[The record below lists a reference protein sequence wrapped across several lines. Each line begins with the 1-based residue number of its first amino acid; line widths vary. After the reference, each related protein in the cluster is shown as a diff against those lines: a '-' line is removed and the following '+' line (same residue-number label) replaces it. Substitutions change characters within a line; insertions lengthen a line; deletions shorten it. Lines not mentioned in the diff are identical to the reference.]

1 VVQKSGSWF
10 AFGETRLGQGKEK
23 AAEFLAAHP
32 ELAAEVRERVL
43 DAIGGGAAAAPRP
56 PTTRSRTRM
65 TGLGGSS
72 RSSRRRRRGVGYL
85 LRRSRDQEVLAAAE
99 AEARAIRDRPPRGA
113 GARPRAAE
121 RGTRQRL
128 AEARARSRRSAAH
141 REQLDAD
148 ERRARRSRAEL
159 ERARADLEEGRTSL
173 REAREELRRDREK
186 IEQIEERLTRRGEQQ
201 DARALRLDENEERLD
216 QRARDLEGEAEAA
229 DRSARR
235 GRPAALRGRAA
246 LARAGH
252 RDDPRATRPRA
263 RAREGDARAGRHRAG
278 RRGVARRAQDDP
290 RPGDPALGLEVSAAI
305 SVSVVPIPSDAM
317 KGRIIGREGRNIR
330 AFEALTGVDVI
341 IDDTPEA
348 VLLSSFNPI
357 RREVAKLA
365 LTELVGDGRIH
376 PARIE
381 EVVQKAQQEMQTYIR
396 ERGEEGA
403 LEANVVGIKPGLIQ
417 LLGRMH
423 FRTSYGQNILKHSVQ
438 VAHLS
443 GIIAAELGLD
453 VAMARRAGCCTTSAS
468 RSTARSRAPTRRSA
482 PTRPPLRRAARGDR
496 RDRQPPRPGACRDPL
511 PRPRERRRRDQR
523 GPAGRAPRDAGE
535 LPQAPRGAREIATSF
550 PGVEKSY
557 AIQAGR
563 EIRIIVE
570 PDKVDDASAVLLAR
584 DIAQRIERDM
594 EYPGQVQVTVVRESR
609 AVEYAR

>member
-1 VVQKSGSWF
+1 VTALWLVLGALLG
-10 AFGETRLGQGKEK
+10 AFVG
-23 AAEFLAAHP
+23 A
-32 ELAAEVRERVL
+32 
-43 DAIGGGAAAAPRP
+43 AIGF
-56 PTTRSRTRM
+56 SI
-65 TGLGGSS
+65 
-72 RSSRRRRRGVGYL
+72 RRRR
-85 LRRSRDQEVLAAAE
+85 DQEIMAAAE
-99 AEARAIRDRPPRGA
+99 EQARAIRE
-113 GARPRAAE
+113 RA
-121 RGTRQRL
+121 T
-128 AEARARSRRSAAH
+128 AEAQRVGDQAALDARDRLSEAKARLEDEFSRA
-141 REQLDAD
+141 REQLDAESD
-148 ERRARRSRAEL
+148 RRLKALQLET
-159 ERARADLEEGRTSL
+159 ERARVDLEEGRRTL

-216 QRARDLEGEAEAA
+216 QRVRDLEAEAEA
-229 DRSARR
+229 
-235 GRPAALRGRAA
+235 LKERAA
-246 LARAGH
+246 EVERRLHDIAQLSREQATEMILSKLDSELEREKAVRIRAAIEQA
-252 RDDPRATRPRA
+252 DSEAK
-263 RAREGDARAGRHRAG
+263 
-278 RRGVARRAQDDP
+278 RRAQNVLAQAVQ
-290 RPGDPALGLEVSAAI
+290 RSASEVSAAI
-305 SVSVVPIPSDAM
+305 SVSVVPIPNDAM

-330 AFEALTGVDVI
+330 AFEALTGVDLI

-365 LTELVGDGRIH
+365 LAELVGDGRIH

-381 EVVQKAQQEMQTYIR
+381 EVVQKAQQEMQVYIR
-396 ERGEEGA
+396 ERGDEGA
-403 LEANVVGIKPGLIQ
+403 LEAEVVGLKPGMIQ

-443 GIIAAELGLD
+443 GLIAAELGLD
-453 VAMARRAGCCTTSAS
+453 VALARRAGLLHDIGKSIDREIEGTHTEIGAQLGRRFGEPAEVIDAIAHHHDLELSETLYPVLVNAADAISA
-468 RSTARSRAPTRRSA
+468 A
-482 PTRPPLRRAARGDR
+482 
-496 RDRQPPRPGACRDPL
+496 RPGAR
-511 PRPRERRRRDQR
+511 RETLESYLKRLE
-523 GPAGRAPRDAGE
+523 GLE
-535 LPQAPRGAREIATSF
+535 SIATSF

-584 DIAQRIERDM
+584 DIATRIERDM

>member
-1 VVQKSGSWF
+1 MMGLW
-10 AFGETRLGQGKEK
+10 
-23 AAEFLAAHP
+23 LALIG
-32 ELAAEVRERVL
+32 LAGVL
-43 DAIGGGAAAAPRP
+43 VGVAIGNAIRQ
-56 PTTRSRTRM
+56 R
-65 TGLGGSS
+65 
-72 RSSRRRRRGVGYL
+72 
-85 LRRSRDQEVLAAAE
+85 RDQEVLAE
-99 AEARAIRDRPPRGA
+99 AEAKAKRLTEV
-113 GARPRAAE
+113 AAADAK
-121 RGTRQRL
+121 RL
-128 AEARARSRRSAAH
+128 TDAAATEARVRLSEAKARLEEEFARA
-141 REQLDAD
+141 REQLDAES
-148 ERRARRSRAEL
+148 ERRRVALEQET
-159 ERARADLEEGRTSL
+159 ERARHDLEEGRSTL

-186 IEQIEERLTRRGEQQ
+186 VEQIEERLTRRGEQQ

-216 QRARDLEGEAEAA
+216 ARERELQAEAERLQQRVAEV
-229 DRSARR
+229 DRRLHEVAQLSREQATEMILAKLDGELEREKAMR
-235 GRPAALRGRAA
+235 IRAA
-246 LARAGH
+246 LEQA
-252 RDDPRATRPRA
+252 
-263 RAREGDARAGRHRAG
+263 DAEAK
-278 RRGVARRAQDDP
+278 RRAQNVLAQAVQ
-290 RPGDPALGLEVSAAI
+290 RSASEVSAAI

-330 AFEALTGVDVI
+330 AFESLTGVDLI

-365 LTELVGDGRIH
+365 LADLVGDGRIH

-381 EVVQKAQQEMQTYIR
+381 EVVHKAQQEMQSYIR
-396 ERGEEGA
+396 DRGEEGA
-403 LEANVVGIKPGLIQ
+403 LEAEVVGLKPGLIQ

-443 GIIAAELGLD
+443 GLIAAELDLD
-453 VAMARRAGCCTTSAS
+453 IALARRAGLLHDIGKSIDREIEGTHTEIGAQLGRRFGEPAEVIDAIAHHHDLELSETLYPVLVNAADAISA
-468 RSTARSRAPTRRSA
+468 A
-482 PTRPPLRRAARGDR
+482 
-496 RDRQPPRPGACRDPL
+496 RPGAR
-511 PRPRERRRRDQR
+511 RETLESYLKRLE
-523 GPAGRAPRDAGE
+523 GLE
-535 LPQAPRGAREIATSF
+535 SIASSF

-570 PDKVDDASAVLLAR
+570 PEKVDDASAVLLAR

>member
-1 VVQKSGSWF
+1 MTFLWLALGSL
-10 AFGETRLGQGKEK
+10 LGALIG
-23 AAEFLAAHP
+23 
-32 ELAAEVRERVL
+32 V
-43 DAIGGGAAAAPRP
+43 AIGY
-56 PTTRSRTRM
+56 SV
-65 TGLGGSS
+65 
-72 RSSRRRRRGVGYL
+72 RRR
-85 LRRSRDQEVLAAAE
+85 RDQEVLAE
-99 AEARAIRDRPPRGA
+99 AEAQARGIRERASADAQRLTDQALLDARD
-113 GARPRAAE
+113 
-121 RGTRQRL
+121 RL
-128 AEARARSRRSAAH
+128 AESKSRLEDEFARA
-141 REQLDAD
+141 REQLDAESD
-148 ERRARRSRAEL
+148 RRLKALQLET
-159 ERARADLEEGRTSL
+159 ERARVDLEEGRRTL

-216 QRARDLEGEAEAA
+216 QRVRDLEAEAEALKERA
-229 DRSARR
+229 AAVDRRLHEIAQLTREQATEMILSKLDSELEREKAVRI
-235 GRPAALRGRAA
+235 RAA
-246 LARAGH
+246 LEQA
-252 RDDPRATRPRA
+252 
-263 RAREGDARAGRHRAG
+263 DAEAK
-278 RRGVARRAQDDP
+278 RRAQNVLAQAVQ
-290 RPGDPALGLEVSAAI
+290 RSASEVSAAI
-305 SVSVVPIPSDAM
+305 SVSVVPIPNDAM

-330 AFEALTGVDVI
+330 AFEALTGVDLI

-365 LTELVGDGRIH
+365 LAELVGDGRIH

-381 EVVQKAQQEMQTYIR
+381 EVVQKAQQEMQVYIR
-396 ERGEEGA
+396 ERGDEGA
-403 LEANVVGIKPGLIQ
+403 LEAEVVGLKPGMVQ

-443 GIIAAELGLD
+443 GLIASELGLD
-453 VAMARRAGCCTTSAS
+453 VALARRAGLLHDIGKSIDREIEGTHTEIGAQLGRRFGEPTEVIDAIAHHHDLELSETLYPVLVNAADAISA
-468 RSTARSRAPTRRSA
+468 A
-482 PTRPPLRRAARGDR
+482 
-496 RDRQPPRPGACRDPL
+496 RPGAR
-511 PRPRERRRRDQR
+511 RETLESYLKRLE
-523 GPAGRAPRDAGE
+523 GLE
-535 LPQAPRGAREIATSF
+535 SIATSF

-584 DIAQRIERDM
+584 DIALRIERDM